1 MFRSLL
7 GNALVSAVAFAIVG
21 LVGLLLVPVLVSAY
35 GVAGLGLVMLARLFL
50 PGVGIGIFEFG
61 VSEITTQTLA
71 VGRVDEDW
79 ERVHRRLGLLALMT
93 LATSLAVALPLLLFA
108 PWLASVFGVPATQS
122 ADFVEVLRCT
132 AALLPMLFLSMMLEG
147 CLKGFDGFRA
157 LRLAEVT
164 SAIAYASAAAT
175 FAMGGATYKWVVYS
189 HLGSLVLRAAMM
201 TMSLRKAAPAALR
214 LTRPPLPDDKAYA
227 RERAT
232 LFFTSRF
239 LGTVLHQ
246 SPTVLIGLLVGPAGV
261 GLYDT
266 LARLPR
272 FAKSVL
278 GVLNTTLL
286 PYATRLDAA
295 GDDTRMKLL
304 LAFGLTLLPAIVFPP
319 LAAVAAV
326 SQGLLAVWI
335 GPQFAVNGPW
345 LAVFWALPALNTVV
359 SFQNYVLMS
368 RSSYMQA
375 SNRLTVAQI
384 VVQLAV
390 SLALLGAL
398 SQFAFVAGYVGAT
411 AALFVWQLSLMHREV
426 HLPGQ
431 NIRRLTLYG
440 AVLACTV
447 GATHYV
453 DAIANPGGWLAL
465 ALVALAVWGVLAALT
480 YALFL
485 SREERNMLADI
496 ALMLRRRKKNDTPSA
511 KD

>member
-7 GNALVSAVAFAIVG
+7 GNALVSAAAFAIVG
-21 LVGLLLVPVLVSAY
+21 LVGLLLVPVLVAAY
-35 GVAGLGLVMLARLFL
+35 GVAGLGLIMLARLFL

-61 VSEITTQTLA
+61 VSEIATQTLA
-71 VGRVDEDW
+71 VGRVDSDW
-79 ERVHRRLGLLALMT
+79 ARVNRRISMLATMT
-93 LATSLAVALPLLLFA
+93 LGTALVVALPVAVYA
-108 PWLASVFGVPATQS
+108 PQLANVFGVPTGQM

-132 AALLPMLFLSMMLEG
+132 AVLLPTLFLSMMLEG

-157 LRLAEVT
+157 LRLAEVC
-164 SAIAYASAAAT
+164 SAIAYAVAAAALAT
-175 FAMGGATYKWVVYS
+175 SGAGFKWIVYS
-189 HLGSLVLRAAMM
+189 HLGSLVLRAVMM
-201 TMSLRKAAPAALR
+201 TVSFKRIAPSGLH
-214 LTRPPLPDDKAYA
+214 LTRHLHRADTSYL

-295 GDDTRMKLL
+295 GDGARMKLL
-304 LAFGLTLLPAIVFPP
+304 LNFGLTLLPAIVFPP

-326 SQGLLAVWI
+326 SPGLLSVWI
-335 GPQFAVNGPW
+335 GPQFAEYGPW
-345 LAVFWALPALNTVV
+345 LALFWALPALNTVV

-375 SNRLTVAQI
+375 SNRLTGVQILVQI
-384 VVQLAV
+384 VV
-390 SLALLGAL
+390 SLALLNAL
-398 SQFAFVAGYVGAT
+398 SQFSFVAGYVGAT
-411 AALFVWQLSLMHREV
+411 VALFVWQLSLMRKEV

-431 NIRRLTLYG
+431 NVWRLAAYGVSLAG
-440 AVLACTV
+440 AVVAMLFV
-447 GATHYV
+447 GA
-453 DAIANPGGWLAL
+453 IARPGSWVSLG
-465 ALVALAVWGVLAALT
+465 LVALVVWGVLALLT

-485 SREERNMLADI
+485 GREERAMLHAI
-496 ALMLRRRKKNDTPSA
+496 VAMLRRRKRNDAPS